1 MCTSIGGPIG
11 AAMIA
16 GGGAAA
22 KMTTGVTSCLGRN
35 ILTGAL
41 EGSLTGGA
49 GGALAKV
56 TDVARYG
63 CFTKDTPVLMADGTA
78 KPIQDVVAGDEVM
91 AFNADTGA
99 NEPATVTR
107 TFTHEDVETL
117 VVRTNQGDITTT
129 ATHPFYVKNRGYT
142 PAGQLHEG
150 DHLHTPD
157 GNTVQVLNIQSTG
170 QHHTVHNLEV
180 NGLHNYHVATDNQ
193 TWVLVHNNDGCGDD
207 MMSVYRTPPRGR
219 GQAEAE
225 HGLDPTNFQSGD
237 RSAYIGDERVAQ
249 EYSNYNVGS
258 HEDGYTRFE
267 VPRSNFEETFGKG
280 HPYQGGDLG
289 REWAIPADKI
299 QQFNDMTQS
308 REWIWDY

>member
-1 MCTSIGGPIG
+1 
-11 AAMIA
+11 
-16 GGGAAA
+16 
-22 KMTTGVTSCLGRN
+22 MTTGVTSCLGRN

-129 ATHPFYVKNRGYT
+129 ATHPFYVENRGYT

-193 TWVLVHNNDGCGDD
+193 TWVLVHNNDCI
-207 MMSVYRTPPRGR
+207 P
-219 GQAEAE
+219 
-225 HGLDPTNFQSGD
+225 
-237 RSAYIGDERVAQ
+237 
-249 EYSNYNVGS
+249 
-258 HEDGYTRFE
+258 
-267 VPRSNFEETFGKG
+267 VPRK
-280 HPYQGGDLG
+280 PG
-289 REWAIPADKI
+289 RD
-299 QQFNDMTQS
+299 FDFDTQWS
-308 REWIWDY
+308 AMGFVDTVEKWDF